1 MIRDEFIKQQKEKK
15 LSNKELK
22 AIREKGERVFYTT
35 QITKL
40 TEIRKVLNFSAFIV
54 LAMLLAVTVLLVVG
68 LLSGG
73 FSGSVLVPLIV
84 TIAFYLAIILWFTV
98 FLPSIKKK
106 LKNYVLELEKIREK
120 DVQKQRNIYKNYLKW
135 GIYERIKKRN
145 GVRWRQ
151 RFY

>member
-40 TEIRKVLNFSAFIV
+40 TEIRKVLNFSAFIL
-54 LAMLLAVTVLLVVG
+54 LAMLLAVTVLLVIG
-68 LLSGG
+68 LLAGG

-106 LKNYVLELEKIREK
+106 LKNYALELEKIREK
-120 DVQKQRNIYKNYLKW
+120 DVQKQRNIYKNYLK
-135 GIYERIKKRN
+135 
-145 GVRWRQ
+145 
-151 RFY
+151 

>member
-120 DVQKQRNIYKNYLKW
+120 DVQKQRNIYKNYLK
-135 GIYERIKKRN
+135 
-145 GVRWRQ
+145 
-151 RFY
+151 